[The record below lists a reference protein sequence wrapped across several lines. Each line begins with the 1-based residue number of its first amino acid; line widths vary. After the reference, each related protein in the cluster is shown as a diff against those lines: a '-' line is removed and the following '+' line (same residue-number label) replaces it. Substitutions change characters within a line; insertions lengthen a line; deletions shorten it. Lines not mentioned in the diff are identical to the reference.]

1 MNIVALVGRLTA
13 DPELRQTPNG
23 TNVCSFSVAVNRQFT
38 DANGERQAD
47 FINCVAWR
55 QTGEFISRYFRKGQ
69 HIGLNGTIQTRQ
81 YQDKD
86 TGKNRTAFE
95 VIINNAYFVE
105 SKGGG
110 NSQQQTQATPA
121 IEYTAPTPAPV
132 QSYQQQGF
140 EPQKQAKYSTALDDF
155 SNIASD
161 DGDLPL

>member
-23 TNVCSFSVAVNRQFT
+23 TNVCSFSVAVNRQYAE
-38 DANGERQAD
+38 ANGERKAD

-55 QTGEFISRYFRKGQ
+55 QTAEFITRYFRKGQ
-69 HIGLNGTIQTRQ
+69 NIGLHGAIQTRT

-105 SKGGG
+105 SKNG
-110 NSQQQTQATPA
+110 TAKPTADIPA
-121 IEYTAPTPAPV
+121 ELADFADIIDDE
-132 QSYQQQGF
+132 
-140 EPQKQAKYSTALDDF
+140 EP
-155 SNIASD
+155 
-161 DGDLPL
+161 LPF

>member
-1 MNIVALVGRLTA
+1 MNVVCLVGRMTA

-23 TNVCSFSVAVNRQFT
+23 TNVCSFRVAVNRQFT

-55 QTGEFISRYFRKGQ
+55 QTAEFITRYFRKGQ

-95 VIINNAYFVE
+95 VVINNAYFVE

-110 NSQQQTQATPA
+110 NNQQQTQAQQ
-121 IEYTAPTPAPV
+121 V
-132 QSYQQQGF
+132 QTKPSASII
-140 EPQKQAKYSTALDDF
+140 PDLDDF
-155 SNIASD
+155 SQVASD
-161 DGDLPL
+161 DGDLPF

>member
-1 MNIVALVGRLTA
+1 MNVVCLVGRMTA

-55 QTGEFISRYFRKGQ
+55 QTAEFITRYFRKGQ

-95 VIINNAYFVE
+95 VVINNAYFVE
-105 SKGGG
+105 SKGG
-110 NSQQQTQATPA
+110 NSQQQTQAQQ
-121 IEYTAPTPAPV
+121 V
-132 QSYQQQGF
+132 QTKPSASIIP
-140 EPQKQAKYSTALDDF
+140 ELDDF
-155 SNIASD
+155 SQID
-161 DGDLPL
+161 DSSGDLPFF